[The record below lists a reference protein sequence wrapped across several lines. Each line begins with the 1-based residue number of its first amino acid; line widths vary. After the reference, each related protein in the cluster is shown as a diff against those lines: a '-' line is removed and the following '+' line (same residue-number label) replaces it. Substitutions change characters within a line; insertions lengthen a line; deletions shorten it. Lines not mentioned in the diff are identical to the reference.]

1 MNQALKGV
9 QREKKKLPGL
19 VLVAAGRGDRF
30 GGSVPKQF
38 KLLNGVPVYLASLR
52 KFISVTD
59 RIVIVVPRDWIEPV
73 TDQIRV
79 FLENVTLG
87 TEIEVISGGTTRQES
102 VLKGLRRLEG
112 KCDCVLVHD
121 AVRPFLSRALITRVI
136 KATERYGAAVP
147 LEPVTDTVKVV
158 RGNMIVETLDRSALW
173 RAQTPQGSSLKQ
185 LLEASEKAEEE
196 GFAATDESG
205 LLERSGFRVRAV
217 KGEKGNIKI
226 TWKEDLNWRNVDE
239 T

>member
-1 MNQALKGV
+1 MLF
-9 QREKKKLPGL
+9 R
-19 VLVAAGRGDRF
+19 
-30 GGSVPKQF
+30 S
-38 KLLNGVPVYLASLR
+38 
-52 KFISVTD
+52 
-59 RIVIVVPRDWIEPV
+59 
-73 TDQIRV
+73 
-79 FLENVTLG
+79 
-87 TEIEVISGGTTRQES
+87 
-102 VLKGLRRLEG
+102 
-112 KCDCVLVHD
+112 
-121 AVRPFLSRALITRVI
+121 
-136 KATERYGAAVP
+136 
-147 LEPVTDTVKVV
+147 DTVKVV